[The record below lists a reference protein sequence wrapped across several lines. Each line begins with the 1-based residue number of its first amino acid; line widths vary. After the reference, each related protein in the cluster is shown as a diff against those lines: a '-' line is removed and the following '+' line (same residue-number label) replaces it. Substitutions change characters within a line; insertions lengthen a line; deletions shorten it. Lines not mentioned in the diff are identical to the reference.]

1 MPRLALCSS
10 TEKLELPYGDRR
22 HDRVFASHT
31 GRVHRRC
38 GQTDRSGWLR
48 CGLGARALF
57 FPDYASSYPYAEDG
71 KVPGNPEGVLD
82 PFTALT
88 FIAAHTTTLRLGTG
102 ICLVPQRQPVYT
114 AKMVADLDYLSNGRV
129 DFGIGVGW
137 LAEEFD
143 ALGLDF
149 AARAARCDEYMAAMK
164 ELWGPDPVNFSGE
177 TVTINNAQ
185 FNPKPV
191 QAPHPPIFV
200 GGESTPALRR
210 VATFADGW
218 YGYGVAPDEVAAKL
232 DRLDDHLEEAGRTRS
247 EIKVYICPNRLRV
260 DADITKAYAQAGVE
274 QLILPLYG
282 RDLDDLD
289 RRIETLRHAAGM
301 S

>member
-1 MPRLALCSS
+1 MEIAVTSMFSHHTPVEFIAGAAKRIEAA
-10 TEKLELPYGDRR
+10 G
-22 HDRVFASHT
+22 FAAVWVPEH
-31 GRVHRRC
+31 V
-38 GQTDRSGWLR
+38 
-48 CGLGARALF
+48 LF
-57 FPDYASSYPYAEDG
+57 FPDYASSYPYADDG
-71 KVPGNPEGVLD
+71 KVPGNPNGALD

-129 DFGIGVGW
+129 DFGVGIGW

-149 AARAARCDEYMAAMK
+149 ATRAARCDEYMAAMK

-177 TVTINNAQ
+177 TITINNAQ

-191 QAPHPPIFV
+191 QSPHPPIFV

-218 YGYGVAPDEVAAKL
+218 YGYGVAPDEVASQLA
-232 DRLDDHLEEAGRTRS
+232 RLDEHLETAGRSRS
-247 EIKVYICPNRLRV
+247 EIKIYICPNRLRV
-260 DADITKAYAQAGVE
+260 DPDITAAYAQAGVE

-282 RDLDDLD
+282 RDLEHLD
-289 RRIETLRHAAGM
+289 RRIETLQHAAGM